1 MILTLIGL
9 SINFVG
15 AFAIIFET
23 ISGGYIR
30 PKIYYF
36 VLKGV
41 YEYDI
46 NDKPVKIKLMAKEI
60 RILIW
65 VILICIGFFLQIL
78 DFLPREFIARLFSKF
93 FQEFS
98 ETFKN
103 LFTIH

>member
-9 SINFVG
+9 IVSFVG
-15 AFAIIFET
+15 AFTIIIET

-36 VLKGV
+36 VLRGI

-46 NDKPVKIKLMAKEI
+46 NDKPVKIKLMPKEI

-65 VILICIGFFLQIL
+65 IVLICVGFFLQIL
-78 DFLPREFIARLFSKF
+78 AF
-93 FQEFS
+93 FV
-98 ETFKN
+98 
-103 LFTIH
+103 